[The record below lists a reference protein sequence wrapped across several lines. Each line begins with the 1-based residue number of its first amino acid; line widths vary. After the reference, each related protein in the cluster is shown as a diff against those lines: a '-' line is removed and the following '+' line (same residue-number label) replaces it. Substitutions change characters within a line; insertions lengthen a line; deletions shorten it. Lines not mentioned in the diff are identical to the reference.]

1 MMALRVDVVI
11 RNISK
16 HKFMAKKPT
25 KIEKTKA
32 HKHIDLESYDH
43 RDKKRVNN
51 PSVGLVT
58 AQTDKT
64 TGKTRYEYDPHI
76 NPTLQWAGKAER
88 MSYEVPNIS
97 LHIHERIDAKT
108 IAKSFIKKKERSQ
121 QPSLFDEVKDVPLS
135 KAVHFYSH
143 EESWANRLIA
153 GDSALVM
160 NSMLYKEGMAGKVQM
175 VFIDPPFGISYN
187 SNFQPFVNSKDVKD
201 RDEDIPT
208 EPEPIKAFRDTWELG
223 VHSYLSYL
231 RDRFL
236 LAKELLTDSGS
247 IFIQIGDENIHH
259 VRELLDEVFGAENFF
274 SLVTFRTTSGL
285 GSKGLTGIANYLLWY
300 AKDKNQIK
308 YHQLFKEK
316 DVREGAY
323 GYVRLSDGTKR
334 SLTAEE
340 KAAPALLPA
349 GSKVFSS
356 ADLVSSGLT
365 PSCVFPYEFEG
376 RTFEPGRNRS
386 WKTNLEGMK
395 KLEAADRLVAFGNT
409 LRYVNYF
416 EDFPVSKYTN
426 VWNDTVGELDKI
438 YAVQTSKEILKRCIL
453 MTTDPGDLVF
463 DPTCGSGTTAFVAE
477 QWGRRWISCDTSR
490 VAVTLAKQRLMTGQ
504 FDYYE
509 LAHAN
514 EGIRSGFKYKTAP
527 HVGLGSITTNE
538 PAPTEVLY
546 DQPITLKDTVRC
558 TGPFTLEAVPSVRTV
573 PFDGKLPNTL
583 SASDLAKSGT
593 TALYQRWIDELKT
606 TGIRAI
612 GGKIIEFARV
622 AHKEG
627 SPYIH
632 AEGEVLENGE
642 MKKANIVFSGEYG
655 PLEQRSV
662 ELALKT
668 TMEEKDRPTYLIFA
682 GFQFDPEA
690 SKDIDMIDVPG
701 LKVLK
706 AQMNIDLL
714 TEDLRKKK
722 STNQSYWLIGQPSID
737 LIKNKDNTYQVKVGG
752 FDYYNPASGETES
765 GGIDRVALW
774 QLDTDYDER
783 AMVPSQVFFPQGS
796 QKGGW
801 TRLAK
806 ALNGTVDEDLLE
818 FFSSDISLPFTVGQ
832 HKKVAVKIIDNRGI
846 ESLVIKELK

>member
-1 MMALRVDVVI
+1 MARL
-11 RNISK
+11 
-16 HKFMAKKPT
+16 KKIP
-25 KIEKTKA
+25 KKGKA
-32 HKHIDLESYDH
+32 HKHIELESYDH

-64 TGKTRYEYDPHI
+64 TGKSPYQYDPHI
-76 NPTLQWAGKAER
+76 DPSLQWAGKAER
-88 MSYEVPNIS
+88 MSFEVPNIS
-97 LHIHERIDAKT
+97 LHIHERVDAKT
-108 IAKSFIKKKERSQ
+108 IAKSFIKTQERSH
-121 QPSLFDEVKDVPLS
+121 QPSLFDAVKDVPLS

-175 VFIDPPFGISYN
+175 IFIDPPFGISYN

-274 SLVTFRTTSGL
+274 SLITFRTTSGL
-285 GSKGLTGIANYLLWY
+285 GSKGLTGVANYLLWY
-300 AKDKNQIK
+300 AKDKKQLK
-308 YHQLFKEK
+308 YKQLFNEK
-316 DVREGAY
+316 DFGEGTMFTNVELLDGTRRKLSKEERANPTLIPK
-323 GYVRLSDGTKR
+323 GARVFRLS
-334 SLTAEE
+334 
-340 KAAPALLPA
+340 
-349 GSKVFSS
+349 
-356 ADLVSSGLT
+356 DLVSSGLT

-386 WKTNLEGMK
+386 WKTNPEGMK
-395 KLEAADRLVAFGNT
+395 KLDANKRLTAPGST
-409 LRYVNYF
+409 LQYVTYF
-416 EDFPVSKYTN
+416 DDFPVSKITN
-426 VWNDTVGELDKI
+426 VWTDTVGELDKI
-438 YAVQTSKEILKRCIL
+438 YAVQTSTEIIKRCVL
-453 MTTDPGDLVF
+453 MTSDPGDLVF
-463 DPTCGSGTTAFVAE
+463 DPTCGSGTTAYVAE
-477 QWGRRWISCDTSR
+477 QWGRRWITCDTSR

-509 LAHAN
+509 LAHPN
-514 EGIRSGFKYKTAP
+514 EGIRSGFKYKTVP
-527 HVGLGSITTNE
+527 HIGLGSITNNE
-538 PAPTEVLY
+538 PTSTEVLY
-546 DQPITLKDTVRC
+546 DQPVSIKDTVRC
-558 TGPFTLEAVPSVRTV
+558 TGPFTLEAVPSVRTI

-583 SASDLAKSGT
+583 SAKDLAKSGS

-622 AHKEG
+622 GHKEG

-632 AEGEVLENGE
+632 AEGEVIEDGQ

-655 PLEQRSV
+655 PLEQRAV
-662 ELALKT
+662 ELALKA
-668 TMEEKDRPTYLIFA
+668 TMEEKERAAYLIFA

-690 SKDIDMIDVPG
+690 SKDIDMIDVPN

-722 STNQSYWLIGQPSID
+722 STNQSYWLIGQPSVE

-752 FDYYNPASGETES
+752 FDYYNPATGETES

-783 AMVPSQVFFPQGS
+783 AMVPSQVFFPQGN

-818 FFSSDISLPFTVGQ
+818 FFSSDISLPFASGQ
-832 HKKVAVKIIDNRGI
+832 HKKVAVKVIDNRGI